1 MICTLLSSNRHLRV
15 LCVSAGLLAAM
26 RGEEEAAEETRS
38 EFGGGMSV
46 YSNLSLASNLSHL
59 SSASGASNTLS
70 MLSDSLMSQASA
82 MSQSSSS
89 GAGYYSSRKPSA
101 SSFSV
106 VGLEHNLL
114 SRGSGDAS
122 DMDSGNDGDFHPHET
137 NKQKRLRKKKEMKG
151 RKQTRERDVFGLKLE
166 AAL

>member
-1 MICTLLSSNRHLRV
+1 M
-15 LCVSAGLLAAM
+15 AAL

-46 YSNLSLASNLSHL
+46 YSNLSLASNLS
-59 SSASGASNTLS
+59 AQSGASNVSHTLS

-82 MSQSSSS
+82 MSSQSGA
-89 GAGYYSSRKPSA
+89 GAGYYSNRKPSG

-114 SRGSGDAS
+114 SRGSGDSAS
-122 DMDSGNDGDFHPHET
+122 DAAENDGDFHPHET
-137 NKQKRLRKKKEMKG
+137 NKQKRLRMKKDQRG
-151 RKQTRERDVFGLKLE
+151 RKQVRERDVFGLKLE
-166 AAL
+166 ASM

>member
-1 MICTLLSSNRHLRV
+1 
-15 LCVSAGLLAAM
+15 M

-46 YSNLSLASNLSHL
+46 YSNLSLASNLSHASNT
-59 SSASGASNTLS
+59 SSASNTLS
-70 MLSDSLMSQASA
+70 MLSDSMMSQASA
-82 MSQSSSS
+82 MSQSS
-89 GAGYYSSRKPSA
+89 GAGYYSSRKPSS

-114 SRGSGDAS
+114 SRGKGDTA
-122 DMDSGNDGDFHPHET
+122 DEDDSNDGEFHPHET